1 MMQTQVI
8 IEFARR
14 SPGAEEALDNL
25 ADVCLDALN
34 RHARFLAFGPVVSVD
49 YSRSAL
55 EVECTVGT
63 DDEHEVDGVIERI
76 GEIVHG
82 ALAAAEYATSSE
94 RIPIPA

>member
-14 SPGAEEALDNL
+14 SPLEEEALDNL
-25 ADVCLDALN
+25 ADACLDALN
-34 RHARFLAFGPVVSVD
+34 RHGRFLAYGPVVSVD

-55 EVECTVGT
+55 EVECTVST
-63 DDEHEVDGVIERI
+63 SDQHEVDGIIQRI

-82 ALAAAEYATSSE
+82 ALAAAEYETSSE